1 MSRRASVSPGV
12 AAVAG
17 ALLAAGLLAALPAA
31 AQTQRWIAFGDSI
44 TQGVGDDQSRP
55 EPGYPA
61 RLEAILA
68 GRGVNAD
75 VVNAGL
81 GGETTGDALS
91 RVGSV
96 LNQGGTRFLLMEG
109 TNDIN
114 EKVSVET
121 ITFNLDQLAD
131 RAEARGMQ
139 VHLATLVPR
148 LPTANTDGSNVI
160 TAELAGAIR
169 ELAANTNRQ
178 LIDPFEVFFHQT
190 PNFAQTHYVGGIDR
204 LHPNATGYTL
214 LAQVFADALTNIDR
228 VPPVIGDFSPA
239 NGAVDVSATAQ
250 IRLDL
255 YDFGTG
261 IDSANTR
268 LLVNGQE
275 VTATLTP
282 EGRRLG
288 LLYQPATPLRGLVSV
303 TYRSRD
309 LANPAN
315 TVERLLTEFTIL
327 GAVFLDGDVNRDGRV
342 DGTDLIT
349 LAIRFGARRG
359 DTRYLTNADVN
370 RDGTIDGLDLAQ
382 LATNFGRT
390 S

>member
-1 MSRRASVSPGV
+1 MSRRAPVS
-12 AAVAG
+12 A
-17 ALLAAGLLAALPAA
+17 ALLSAALLAALPAA
-31 AQTQRWIAFGDSI
+31 AQTARWIAFGDSI
-44 TQGVGDDQSRP
+44 TQGIGDDQSRP

-61 RLEAILA
+61 RLEAILQ
-68 GRGVNAD
+68 GRGID
-75 VVNAGL
+75 VEIVNAGL
-81 GGETTGDALS
+81 GGETTGAALS
-91 RVGSV
+91 RVGRV
-96 LNQGGTRFLLMEG
+96 LNQGGNRFLLMEG

-114 EKVSVET
+114 ERVSVET

-139 VHLATLVPR
+139 VYLATLVPR
-148 LPTANTDGSNVI
+148 LSTANTDGSNTI

-178 LIDPFEVFFHQT
+178 LVDPFEIFFYHT
-190 PNFAQTHYVGGIDR
+190 PNYAQTHYVGGADR

-214 LAQVFADALTNIDR
+214 LAQVFADALSNIDR
-228 VPPVIGDFSPA
+228 VPPVIGDYAPA
-239 NGAVDVSATAQ
+239 NNAVDVPATST

-261 IDSANTR
+261 IDAANTR

-275 VTATLTP
+275 VTATATP

-288 LLYQPATPLRGLVSV
+288 LLYQPVTPLRGLVTVS
-303 TYRSRD
+303 YRSRD

-315 TVERLLTEFTIL
+315 TVERQLTEFTIA

-342 DGTDLIT
+342 DGADLVA

-359 DTRYLTNADVN
+359 DSRYLANADVT
-370 RDGTIDGLDLAQ
+370 RDGVIDGLDLAQ
-382 LATNFGRT
+382 LAANFGR
-390 S
+390 SS